1 MSGARA
7 LAAARAR
14 RAGGSN
20 NSQSQSNPPPPPKPT
35 QQSNEKPVSNKMNPA
50 LMLFNHNKIIENL
63 QSIITDLTEKVNNQE
78 KSTKDML
85 NSLNLDD
92 NNIVYF
98 KKKLEKL
105 EKDLNDIKKYILKVQ
120 TFSMES
126 SLQCSDMKRRI
137 EIIEQKLG
145 IDPSNSNKN
154 LDFYNEDSELNNTVD
169 SLISD

>member
-14 RAGGSN
+14 RAGGAN
-20 NSQSQSNPPPPPKPT
+20 NSQSNPPPPPKPT
-35 QQSNEKPVSNKMNPA
+35 QQSSEKPVSNKMNPG
-50 LMLFNHNKIIENL
+50 LMLLNHNKIIENL
-63 QSIITDLTEKVNNQE
+63 QSVTTNLTEKVNNQE
-78 KSTKDML
+78 KSIKDTL
-85 NSLNLDD
+85 SSLNLDD

-126 SLQCSDMKRRI
+126 SLQCSNMKRRI
-137 EIIEQKLG
+137 EIIEKQLN
-145 IDPSNSNKN
+145 IDPSNSNRE
-154 LDFYNEDSELNNTVD
+154 LEFYNEDSELNSTVD
-169 SLISD
+169 TLITDE